1 MEILAFISYSRKD
14 KIIANWLHSKLEKYP
29 YPESLVKI
37 ENRPPDKKY
46 LRPIFIDT
54 KDLTVDEHP
63 FNEKIKIALKESKF
77 LILICSK
84 NSVRSEYVDKEVKYF
99 LKEHQNDYSKIVPFF
114 IDEVSDNIPPSISN
128 SSVMERHFTIY
139 NTALGEKSEANIY
152 CFYQIA
158 AYLLSIDFSY
168 LYNRYE
174 NYAAKKQ
181 MRHRWYVGI
190 LITTLLLIIVSLY
203 SLFRKQQE
211 LVRFEKNVFPR
222 SVMVGYV
229 NNFLLP
235 IITYMKDH
243 NSNFKIYVLM
253 PTKQNEILD
262 HQKRINDIRYKLVKE
277 LKVDSLK
284 HVRLNTNIKR
294 GSTVTMICSKDNK
307 YHNLFID
314 FASTTSSF
322 LEVAEYKKSHKV
334 YEQTEIDDLI
344 SEYAHT
350 FISEAKQR
358 LKDDSVFVDFFLT
371 QDQFIEKLKDYNN
384 NQY

>member
-128 SSVMERHFTIY
+128 SSVMERHFPIY

-152 CFYQIA
+152 CFYQTV
-158 AYLLSIDFSY
+158 YGLFS
-168 LYNRYE
+168 
-174 NYAAKKQ
+174 
-181 MRHRWYVGI
+181 
-190 LITTLLLIIVSLY
+190 
-203 SLFRKQQE
+203 
-211 LVRFEKNVFPR
+211 
-222 SVMVGYV
+222 MV
-229 NNFLLP
+229 LLP
-235 IITYMKDH
+235 VMA
-243 NSNFKIYVLM
+243 SRRRELAGNFF
-253 PTKQNEILD
+253 P
-262 HQKRINDIRYKLVKE
+262 
-277 LKVDSLK
+277 DSGFTFR
-284 HVRLNTNIKR
+284 V
-294 GSTVTMICSKDNK
+294 SESV
-307 YHNLFID
+307 
-314 FASTTSSF
+314 SSSR
-322 LEVAEYKKSHKV
+322 A
-334 YEQTEIDDLI
+334 
-344 SEYAHT
+344 
-350 FISEAKQR
+350 
-358 LKDDSVFVDFFLT
+358 
-371 QDQFIEKLKDYNN
+371 
-384 NQY
+384 